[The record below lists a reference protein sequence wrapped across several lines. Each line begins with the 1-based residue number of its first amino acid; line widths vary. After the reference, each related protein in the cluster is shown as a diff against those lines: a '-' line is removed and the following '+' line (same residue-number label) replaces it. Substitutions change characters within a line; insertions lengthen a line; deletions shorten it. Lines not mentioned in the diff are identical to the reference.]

1 MPGKKLNSG
10 PVNAAGAG
18 DVYLVARVVEFRAT
32 GDRVGMPP
40 KKKSSRRR
48 CDLRVESLEPRR
60 VLAVSVTAALPD
72 LSLPLSAPT
81 QTIDLAGRYD
91 DTAVTG
97 TLVRFDVNATA
108 PYDKVYVELFDQA
121 GDNRLRTTPATAAN
135 FLSYV
140 DDGSYQNTFIHRSVP
155 GFVVQGGGFTVTNA
169 QPGISIGNVTQLAPV
184 VNEPKPVGISA
195 ANNVRGTIAMAKLGS
210 NPNSATNQWFFNLA
224 DNSANLDTQNG
235 GFTVFGRVLG
245 SGMAAVDEM
254 AKVPRFG
261 YASPF
266 DTVPLRNVPGANPST
281 NPEFTNA
288 AVDTT
293 TLTADQFVTFPQIA
307 RSGELVYTATSSN
320 PTALAASITPQG
332 RLQLVAGGSGAAG
345 VTTIT
350 VRASSVFDTADFVE
364 DSFTVHTSQPV
375 LQGVTGPAPRTY
387 ASGEKLSF
395 TLTFSEPMAVTGQP
409 YLDLKV
415 NGVAR
420 KAVYDSGAGTSQ
432 LVLSYTVAV
441 GETAKAGKVVATGR
455 SIQLPA
461 AAAVTDLDQNAPVS
475 LAYTPPGMS
484 GVKVDGVVP
493 VATSVTAP
501 AAKTYRAGQPLVF
514 KVNYSRA
521 VYVNGAPQLMV
532 SIGTN
537 VTPATYIG
545 GTGTTALSFRYV
557 VAPGDLSVQG
567 VVLGNSVGLGGGWIR
582 DAVGN
587 NARLAVPA
595 VNTRTVLVDAVAPTI
610 TGLTV
615 PAAGT
620 YKKNQTLSFT
630 VTFSEPMT
638 VTGVPKLQVVI
649 GTTVR
654 TIPYALGTGTRSLV
668 FRYTL
673 QATDHDADGIALL
686 GQIVLGTGTIRDKAG
701 NPSSLTLPAVS
712 TSGVKVS

>member
-1 MPGKKLNSG
+1 
-10 PVNAAGAG
+10 
-18 DVYLVARVVEFRAT
+18 
-32 GDRVGMPP
+32 MPP
-40 KKKSSRRR
+40 KKKSLRRN
-48 CDLRVESLEPRR
+48 CDLRVEPLEPRR

-72 LSLPLSAPT
+72 LGLPLSAPT
-81 QTIDLAGRYD
+81 QTIDLAGHYD

-121 GDNRLRTTPATAAN
+121 GDNRLRTTPATVTN

-140 DDGSYQNTFIHRSVP
+140 DAGSYQNTFIHRSVP
-155 GFVVQGGGFTVTNA
+155 GFVVQGGGFTVTNG
-169 QPGISIGNVTQLAPV
+169 QPGIVIGDVTQRNPV
-184 VNEPKPVGISA
+184 VNEPKPANTSA

-210 NPNSATNQWFFNLA
+210 DPNSATNQWFFNLS
-224 DNSANLDTQNG
+224 DNSANLDAQNG

-245 SGMAAVDEM
+245 GGMAAVDEM

-261 YASPF
+261 YDSPF
-266 DTVPLRNVPGANPST
+266 DTLPLRNVPGAISST
-281 NPEFTNA
+281 NPRFTNA
-288 AVDTT
+288 AVETS
-293 TLTADQFVTFPQIA
+293 TLTADQFVKFPQIA

-320 PTALAASITPQG
+320 PAALAASITPQG
-332 RLQLVAGGSGAAG
+332 KLQLIANTSAAAG

-350 VRASSVFDTADFVE
+350 VRACSVFDASDFVE
-364 DSFTVHTSQPV
+364 DSFTVDTTQPV
-375 LQGVTGPAPRTY
+375 LQVVTGPSPGTY
-387 ASGEKLSF
+387 ASGQKLSF
-395 TLTFSEPMAVTGQP
+395 AVTFSEPIAVTGVP

-420 KAVYDSGAGTSQ
+420 RAVYESGAGTNQ
-432 LVLSYTVAV
+432 VVFSYTVAV
-441 GETAKAGKVVATGR
+441 NETAAAGKVVATGR
-455 SIQLPA
+455 SIQVPA
-461 AAAVTDLDQNAPVS
+461 GAAVTNLARNPPVS
-475 LAYTPPGMS
+475 LAYTPPVTS

-493 VATSVTAP
+493 VAASVTAP
-501 AAKTYRAGQPLVF
+501 AAKTYLADQQLVF

-521 VYVNGAPQLMV
+521 VYVNGTPQLMV

-537 VTPATYIG
+537 VRPATYIG

-567 VVLGNSVGLGGGWIR
+567 VVLGNSVGLSGGWIR

-587 NARLAVPA
+587 DARLAVPA
-595 VNTRTVLVDAVAPTI
+595 VNTRNVLVDAVAPTI
-610 TGLTV
+610 EGLTV

-638 VTGVPKLQVVI
+638 VTGVPKLQAVI
-649 GTTVR
+649 GSTVR
-654 TIPYALGTGTRSLV
+654 NIPYVLGTGTRFLV

-701 NPSSLTLPAVS
+701 NSPSSLALPVIS

>member
-1 MPGKKLNSG
+1 
-10 PVNAAGAG
+10 
-18 DVYLVARVVEFRAT
+18 
-32 GDRVGMPP
+32 MPP
-40 KKKSSRRR
+40 KKKSFRRR
-48 CDLRVESLEPRR
+48 CDLRVEPLEPRR
-60 VLAVSVTAALPD
+60 VLAVSVTTALPD
-72 LSLPLSAPT
+72 LNLPLTAPT
-81 QTIDLAGRYD
+81 QTIDLAGHYD

-108 PYDKVYVELFDQA
+108 PYDKVYVELFDQS
-121 GDNRLRTTPATAAN
+121 GEHRLRTTPATVTN

-140 DDGSYQNTFIHRSVP
+140 DAGSYQNTFIHRSVP
-155 GFVVQGGGFTVTNA
+155 GFVVQGGGFTVTNG
-169 QPGISIGNVTQLAPV
+169 QPGIVIGNVTQRNPV
-184 VNEPKPVGISA
+184 VNEPKPVGATA

-210 NPNSATNQWFFNLA
+210 DPNSATNQWFFNLA
-224 DNSANLDTQNG
+224 DNSANLDAQNG

-245 SGMAAVDEM
+245 SGMAAVDEI

-266 DTVPLRNVPGANPST
+266 DTVPLRNVPGANSST
-281 NPEFTNA
+281 NPGFTNA

-293 TLTADQFVTFPQIA
+293 TLTADQFVKFPQIA

-320 PTALAASITPQG
+320 PAKLAASITPQG
-332 RLQLVAGGSGAAG
+332 KLQLVANASAAAG

-350 VRASSVFDTADFVE
+350 VRASSVFDASDFVE
-364 DSFTVHTSQPV
+364 DFFTVDTTQPV
-375 LQGVTGPAPRTY
+375 LQGVTGPSSGTY
-387 ASGEKLSF
+387 ASGQKLSF
-395 TLTFSEPMAVTGQP
+395 AVAFSEPIAVTGVP
-409 YLDLKV
+409 YLDLNV

-420 KAVYDSGAGTSQ
+420 RAIYDSGAGTNQ
-432 LVLSYTVAV
+432 LLFSYTVAV
-441 GETAKAGKVVATGR
+441 NETAAAGKVVATGR

-461 AAAVTDLDQNAPVS
+461 GAAVTDLDRNVPVS
-475 LAYTPPGMS
+475 LAYTPPGTS

-493 VATSVTAP
+493 VAASVTAP
-501 AAKTYRAGQPLVF
+501 AAKTYRAGQALVF

-521 VYVNGAPQLMV
+521 VYVNGTPQLMV
-532 SIGTN
+532 SIGAN
-537 VTPATYIG
+537 VMPASYIG
-545 GTGTTALSFRYV
+545 GTGTTSLSFRYV
-557 VAPGDLSVQG
+557 VAPGDLSVMG
-567 VVLGNSVGLGGGWIR
+567 VVLGNSVGLSGGWIR

-587 NARLAVPA
+587 DARLSVPA
-595 VNTRTVLVDAVAPTI
+595 VNTRGVLVDAVTPTI

-638 VTGVPKLQVVI
+638 VTGVPKLQALI

-654 TIPYALGTGTRSLV
+654 NVPYVQGTGTRSLV

-686 GQIVLGTGTIRDKAG
+686 GQIVLGTGTIRDNAG
-701 NPSSLTLPAVS
+701 NSPSSLALPGIS
-712 TSGVKVS
+712 TSGIKVS

>member
-1 MPGKKLNSG
+1 
-10 PVNAAGAG
+10 
-18 DVYLVARVVEFRAT
+18 
-32 GDRVGMPP
+32 MPP
-40 KKKSSRRR
+40 KNNSLRRR
-48 CDLRVESLEPRR
+48 CELRVEPLEPRR

-81 QTIDLAGRYD
+81 QTIDLTGHYD

-97 TLVRFDVNATA
+97 TVVRFDVNAAA
-108 PYDKVYVELFDQA
+108 PNDKAYVELFDQA
-121 GDNRLRTTPATAAN
+121 GNNRLRTTPATVTN

-140 DDGSYQNTFIHRSVP
+140 DDGSYENTFIHRSVP
-155 GFVVQGGGFTVTNA
+155 GFVVQGGGFTVTNG
-169 QPGISIGNVTQLAPV
+169 QPGISIGNVTQRNPV
-184 VNEPKPVGISA
+184 VNEPRPAGISV

-210 NPNSATNQWFFNLA
+210 DPNSATNQWFFNLA
-224 DNSANLDTQNG
+224 DNSANLDAQNG

-266 DTVPLRNVPGANPST
+266 DTVPLRDVPGANPST
-281 NPEFTNA
+281 NPRFTNA

-320 PTALAASITPQG
+320 PAAFAASVTPQG
-332 RLQLVAGGSGAAG
+332 KLQLIAGASGAPG

-350 VRASSVFDTADFVE
+350 VRASSVFDASDFVE
-364 DSFTVHTSQPV
+364 DSFTVDTSQPV

-395 TLTFSEPMAVTGQP
+395 GVTFSEPMAVTGQP

-420 KAVYDSGAGTSQ
+420 RAVYDSGAGTNQ
-432 LVLSYTVAV
+432 LVFSYTVAV
-441 GETAKAGKVVATGR
+441 GETAAAGKVVATGR
-455 SIQLPA
+455 SIQVPA
-461 AAAVTDLDQNAPVS
+461 GAAVNDRTENAALS
-475 LAYTPPGMS
+475 LAYTPPGTS

-493 VATSVTAP
+493 VAASVTAP
-501 AAKTYRAGQPLVF
+501 VAKTYRAGQPLVF

-521 VYVNGAPQLMV
+521 VYVNGTPQLMV

-537 VTPATYIG
+537 VKPATYIG
-545 GTGTTALSFRYV
+545 GTGTTALSFRYMV
-557 VAPGDLSVQG
+557 EPGDLSVQG
-567 VVLGNSVGLGGGWIR
+567 VVLGNSVGLSAGWIR

-595 VNTRTVLVDAVAPTI
+595 VNTRNVLVDAVAPMI

-630 VTFSEPMT
+630 VTFSEPVT
-638 VTGVPKLQVVI
+638 VTGVPKLQAVI

-654 TIPYALGTGTRSLV
+654 TIPYVLGTGTRSLV

-673 QATDHDADGIALL
+673 QASDKDADGIALPS
-686 GQIVLGTGTIRDKAG
+686 QIVLGTGTIRDKSG
-701 NPSSLTLPAVS
+701 NPSSLTLPVVS
-712 TSGVKVS
+712 TIGVKVI

>member
-1 MPGKKLNSG
+1 
-10 PVNAAGAG
+10 
-18 DVYLVARVVEFRAT
+18 
-32 GDRVGMPP
+32 MPP
-40 KKKSSRRR
+40 KKNSFRRG
-48 CDLRVESLEPRR
+48 CDLRVEPLESRR

-72 LSLPLSAPT
+72 LGLPLSAPS

-97 TLVRFDVNATA
+97 TLVRFDVNAPA

-121 GDNRLRTTPATAAN
+121 GENRLRTTPATAAN

-140 DDGSYQNTFIHRSVP
+140 DGGSYQNTFVHRSVP
-155 GFVVQGGGFTVTNA
+155 GFVVQGGGFTVTDS
-169 QPGISIGNVTQLAPV
+169 QPGVFIGNVTQRAPV
-184 VNEPKPVGISA
+184 VNEPKPSGTIA

-210 NPNSATNQWFFNLA
+210 DPNSATNQWFFNLA
-224 DNSANLDTQNG
+224 DNSANLDAQNG

-254 AKVPRFG
+254 AKVPRFA
-261 YASPF
+261 YDSPF
-266 DTVPLRNVPGANPST
+266 DTVPLRNVPGANPRAI
-281 NPEFTNA
+281 NA

-293 TLTADQFVTFPQIA
+293 TLTADQFVKFPQIV

-320 PTALAASITPQG
+320 PAAVAASITPQG
-332 RLQLVAGGSGAAG
+332 KLQLVAGATGAGG

-350 VRASSVFDTADFVE
+350 VRASSVFDASDFVE
-364 DSFTVHTSQPV
+364 DSFTVDTSWPV
-375 LQGVTGPAPRTY
+375 LQGVTVPTPRTY

-395 TLTFSEPMAVTGQP
+395 TVTFSEPMAVTGSP

-420 KAVYDSGAGTSQ
+420 RAVYDSGAGTNR
-432 LVLSYTVAV
+432 LVFSYTVAG
-441 GETAKAGKVVATGR
+441 GETAAAGTVVATGR

-461 AAAVTDLDQNAPVS
+461 GATVTDLARNAPVS
-475 LAYTPPGMS
+475 LAYTPPGTS
-484 GVKVDGVVP
+484 GVKVDGIVP
-493 VATSVTAP
+493 VASSVTGP

-521 VYVNGAPQLMV
+521 VYVSGTPQLMV
-532 SIGTN
+532 SIGTS
-537 VTPATYIG
+537 VKPAAYIG
-545 GTGTTALSFRYV
+545 GTGTTTLSFRYV

-582 DAVGN
+582 DAIGN

-595 VNTRTVLVDAVAPTI
+595 VNTRNVLVDAVAPTI

-615 PAAGT
+615 PAAGH
-620 YKKNQTLSFT
+620 YMKNQRLSFT

-638 VTGVPKLQVVI
+638 VTGVPRLQAVI
-649 GTTVR
+649 GSTVR
-654 TIPYALGTGTRSLV
+654 NIAYVGGTGTRSLV

-673 QATDHDADGIALL
+673 QATDHDSDGIVLS
-686 GQIVLGTGTIRDKAG
+686 GQAVLGGGTLRDKAG
-701 NPSSLTLPAVS
+701 NSPSSLTLPVVS
-712 TSGVKVS
+712 TSGVKVR